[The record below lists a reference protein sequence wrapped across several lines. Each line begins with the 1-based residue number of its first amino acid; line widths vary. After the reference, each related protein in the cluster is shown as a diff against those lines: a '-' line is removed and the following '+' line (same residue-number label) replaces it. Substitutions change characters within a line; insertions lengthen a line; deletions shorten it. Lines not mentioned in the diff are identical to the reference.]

1 MDRKLAREIHEHLLD
16 ASDALRSAERA
27 GQKLKGHDE
36 RKAFFELIASVIM
49 PLHFELMPSLY
60 AEHPE
65 LKPPDSPSFISS
77 ILRWEDVSLPNS
89 ITEAE
94 IDSAIFAALRPRLM
108 KVARIIGD
116 VLKSFEA
123 RKLRIS
129 DEIIGARI
137 LALAE
142 AGRIEGAGDLQRWMH
157 SEVKLLP

>member
-1 MDRKLAREIHEHLLD
+1 MKQHLAAEIHKHLLD
-16 ASDALRSAERA
+16 AAAALKRAERV
-27 GQKLKGHDE
+27 GLKLEKGE
-36 RKAFFELIASVIM
+36 RRAFGELLADVIM
-49 PLHFELMPSLY
+49 PLHFELLQALY

-65 LKPPDSPSFISS
+65 LRPHEPGHISS
-77 ILRWEDVSLPNS
+77 VLRWEDVSLPTS
-89 ITEAE
+89 VTEAD

-123 RKLRIS
+123 RKLPIS

-142 AGRIEGAGDLQRWMH
+142 AGRIEGAGDLQMWMH

>member
-1 MDRKLAREIHEHLLD
+1 MDRDLATEIHEHLLD
-16 ASDALRSAERA
+16 ACDALWSAERA
-27 GQKLKGHDE
+27 GQKLKGYDE
-36 RKAFFELIASVIM
+36 RKAFFELIGSVIT
-49 PLHFELMPSLY
+49 PLHFELMPTIY

-65 LKPPDSPSFISS
+65 LRPPDSPSFVSS

-89 ITEAE
+89 ITEAD

-116 VLKSFEA
+116 VMKSFEA

-157 SEVKLLP
+157 SEVRLPP